1 MPFCNV
7 LMLCGQGEDV
17 VSHCILSV
25 FDEPKAGGTLVVDRV
40 PDVAQFVAKARRI
53 HIENIYIYIYW
64 AGTNTIKET
73 CV

>member
-25 FDEPKAGGTLVVDRV
+25 FDEPKAGGTFVVDRV
-40 PDVAQFVAKARRI
+40 PDVAQFAAKARRI
-53 HIENIYIYIYW
+53 HIENILYIYW
-64 AGTNTIKET
+64 EGTNIIKET